1 MSTIFSTIVQAF
13 KTKLEQ
19 GPAVCANVYV
29 ARDRQVPDTV
39 NEAIHIEFSS
49 AVPRIGAIKGAP
61 IDWITKVTVDCM
73 ARSKTLSGA
82 DAVDGLFKKV
92 FERLASDTTL
102 DNVVADIG
110 YPVIES
116 DYESNG
122 QKTGLMRLT
131 YQVEHRT
138 TNSKLD

>member
-1 MSTIFSTIVQAF
+1 MSTTFSNIVQAF
-13 KTKLEQ
+13 KSKLEQ
-19 GPAVCANVYV
+19 APAVCANVYV
-29 ARDRQVPDTV
+29 SRDRQVPDTV

-49 AVPRIGAIKGAP
+49 AVPRVAVIQGAP
-61 IDWITKVTVDCM
+61 IDWVSKITVDCM

-82 DAVDGLFKKV
+82 DAVDSLFKKV

-102 DNVVADIG
+102 GSVVADIG

-122 QKTGLMRLT
+122 QKTGLIRLT

-138 TNSKLD
+138 TNLTLD